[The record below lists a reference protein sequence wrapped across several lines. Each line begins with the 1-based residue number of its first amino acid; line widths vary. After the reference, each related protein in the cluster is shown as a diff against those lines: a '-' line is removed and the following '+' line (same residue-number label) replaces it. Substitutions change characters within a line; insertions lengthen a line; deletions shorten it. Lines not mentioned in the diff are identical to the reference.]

1 MEKNLKLYN
10 TILEKQG
17 NLLYTTL
24 SEECSELIQA
34 CSKIQRKKYFN
45 EDFDINNLL
54 EEINDVELNILLIKR
69 QLLREPTLKITEE
82 EIKQRLKEWKEI
94 KIKKLEK
101 IFLYK

>member
-1 MEKNLKLYN
+1 MEKNLNLYN

-101 IFLYK
+101 IFLSK

>member
-34 CSKIQRKKYFN
+34 CSKIQRKKHFN
-45 EDFDINNLL
+45 EDFDISNLL

-101 IFLYK
+101 IFLSK

>member
-101 IFLYK
+101 IFLSK

>member
-45 EDFDINNLL
+45 EDFDISNLL

-101 IFLYK
+101 IFLSK